1 MFLIDMFLIANV
13 YCFGDLAIES
23 ISIADNSNQELRA
36 LLLATSIQRNNVLS
50 YLIRTVCFAI
60 LCLASKRVEL
70 CLKGLLFSILYV
82 VRAIN

>member
-13 YCFGDLAIES
+13 YCFGDLAIER
-23 ISIADNSNQELRA
+23 ISIADNSNQELGA
-36 LLLATSIQRNNVLS
+36 LLLATSIQRNVFL

-82 VRAIN
+82 VGAIN